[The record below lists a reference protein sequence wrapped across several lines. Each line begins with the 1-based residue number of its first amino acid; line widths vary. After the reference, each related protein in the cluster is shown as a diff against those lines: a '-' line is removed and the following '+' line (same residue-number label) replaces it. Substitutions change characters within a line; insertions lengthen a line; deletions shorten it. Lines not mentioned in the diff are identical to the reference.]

1 MPCWGKHSKIP
12 DSGFRRKRHD
22 LALYLPGLV
31 TRGRERE
38 GKRKKERER
47 KRDRQRE
54 REGTEGFNRDLYRR
68 AENKFK
74 R

>member
-1 MPCWGKHSKIP
+1 MPCWGNHSNLP

-22 LALYLPGLV
+22 FALFLPGLV

-47 KRDRQRE
+47 KRERQRE
-54 REGTEGFNRDLYRR
+54 REGGEGEERDL
-68 AENKFK
+68 
-74 R
+74 